1 MAFQSDMHAAI
12 TDVAGIEVGH
22 YTDLEAVTGCTVV
35 LCRDGAV
42 AGVDVRG
49 GAPGTRETDLL
60 RPMALVQQVH
70 AVVLS
75 GGSAYGLDTAGGVMR
90 WLEER
95 GIGFPVGVG
104 VVPIV
109 PAAVLFDLAIGRAD
123 VRPDAAAGYAVCEV
137 AGGGPVTEG
146 SIGAGAGATVGKLYG
161 LKNAMKGGVG
171 SAARRIAG
179 RTVVGALV
187 AVNAFGDI
195 VDPTTGQQI
204 AGPRDPD
211 TGRLVSTV
219 ERMQSE
225 PARTGPGFI
234 TNTTLAVVATDARMT
249 KEGVNKLAQMAHDG
263 LAQAI
268 RPAHT
273 LVDGDTVFALATGSQ
288 PMPVDVSVLGSLAA
302 SVLAEAVVRAVRA
315 ATALGGIPGV
325 GDLIERS

>member
-1 MAFQSDMHAAI
+1 MTFQSETFNAI
-12 TDVAGIEVGH
+12 TDVQGIEVGH

-35 LCRDGAV
+35 LCRDGALG
-42 AGVDVRG
+42 GVDVRG

-60 RPMALVQQVH
+60 RPMALVQKVH

-75 GGSAYGLDTAGGVMR
+75 GGSAYGLDAATGAMR

-109 PAAVLFDLAIGRAD
+109 PAAVLFDLSIGRAD
-123 VRPDAAAGYAVCEV
+123 VRPDAAAGYAMCEV

-146 SIGAGAGATVGKLYG
+146 SVGAGTGATVGKLYG
-161 LKNAMKGGVG
+161 LRYAMKGGVG
-171 SAARRIAG
+171 TAS
-179 RTVVGALV
+179 RTIEGVGVVGALV

-195 VDPTTGQQI
+195 FDPATGRQL
-204 AGPRDPD
+204 AGPHDPD
-211 TGRLVSTV
+211 TGRMVSTAK
-219 ERMQSE
+219 RWAS
-225 PARTGPGFI
+225 ASNRIGPVFP
-234 TNTTLAVVATDARMT
+234 TNTTLAVVATDATLT

-273 LVDGDTVFALATGSQ
+273 LLDGDTVFALATGKQ
-288 PMPVDVSVLGSLAA
+288 AQTGDVSVLGSLAA
-302 SVLAEAVVRAVRA
+302 CVLAEAVARAVRM
-315 ATALGGIPGV
+315 ATALGGVAAASDIG
-325 GDLIERS
+325 GQE

>member
-1 MAFQSDMHAAI
+1 MHNAI

-35 LCRDGAV
+35 LCRGGAV

-60 RPMALVQQVH
+60 RPMNLVQKVH

-75 GGSAYGLDTAGGVMR
+75 GGSAYGLDAAGGVMR

-109 PAAVLFDLAIGRAD
+109 PAAVLFDLSIGRSD
-123 VRPDAAAGYAVCEV
+123 VRPDAIAGYAACGV
-137 AGGGPVTEG
+137 AGGGAVTEG

-161 LKNAMKGGVG
+161 LKNAMKGGIG
-171 SAARRIAG
+171 SASRHIAG
-179 RTVVGALV
+179 GAVVGALV
-187 AVNAFGDI
+187 AVNAFGDV

-211 TGRLVSTV
+211 SGRLVSTV
-219 ERMQSE
+219 ERLQQ
-225 PARTGPGFI
+225 GPVWESSGFA
-234 TNTTLAVVATDARMT
+234 TNTTLAVVATDSELT
-249 KEGVNKLAQMAHDG
+249 KEEANKLAQMAHDG

-273 LVDGDTVFALATGSQ
+273 LLDGDTVFALATGRR
-288 PMPVDVSVLGSLAA
+288 PIIGDVSALGSLAA
-302 SVLAEAVVRAVRA
+302 AALAEAVVRAVRA
-315 ATALGGIPGV
+315 ATALGGVPGV
-325 GDLIERS
+325 GDLTGGR

>member
-1 MAFQSDMHAAI
+1 MTFQSETHNAI
-12 TDVAGIEVGH
+12 TDVQGIEVGH

-42 AGVDVRG
+42 GGVDVRG

-60 RPMALVQQVH
+60 RPMALVQAVH

-75 GGSAYGLDTAGGVMR
+75 GGSAYGLDAATGAMR

-109 PAAVLFDLAIGRAD
+109 PAAVLFDLTIGRAD
-123 VRPDAAAGYAVCEV
+123 VRPDAAAGYAMCEV

-146 SIGAGAGATVGKLYG
+146 SVGAGTGATVGKLYG
-161 LKNAMKGGVG
+161 LRYAMKGGVG
-171 SAARRIAG
+171 TASRRIDG
-179 RTVVGALV
+179 VGVVGALV

-195 VDPTTGQQI
+195 FDPATGRQL

-211 TGRLVSTV
+211 TGRMVSTAV
-219 ERMQSE
+219 RWASASKQIG
-225 PARTGPGFI
+225 PAFP
-234 TNTTLAVVATDARMT
+234 TNTTLAVVATDATLT
-249 KEGVNKLAQMAHDG
+249 KEGVNKLAQMAHAG

-273 LVDGDTVFALATGSQ
+273 LLDGDTVFALATGRHAQ
-288 PMPVDVSVLGSLAA
+288 PVDVSVLGSLAA
-302 SVLAEAVVRAVRA
+302 YVLAEAIVRAVRM
-315 ATALGGIPGV
+315 ATALGGVAAVSDIG
-325 GDLIERS
+325 GQA